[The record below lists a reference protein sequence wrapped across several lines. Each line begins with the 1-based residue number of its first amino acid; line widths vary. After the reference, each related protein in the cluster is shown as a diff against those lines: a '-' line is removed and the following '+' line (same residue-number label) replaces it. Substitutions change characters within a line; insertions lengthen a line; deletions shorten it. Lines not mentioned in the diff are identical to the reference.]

1 MQYEFLLWL
10 RLVLLKN
17 DICPHRNIYYISRSS
32 RKYSGGF
39 ILCRKEKTKVFNNQ
53 KFLTRG
59 VESEIPAWLVHLMWH
74 MVLTMEVK
82 EKDYLQVF
90 TLTKTPTGQHIVHE
104 QEQPLYRYELDVPCD
119 DAVDTKVFVIDDSTH
134 STMLLAEEY

>member
-1 MQYEFLLWL
+1 MFE
-10 RLVLLKN
+10 
-17 DICPHRNIYYISRSS
+17 
-32 RKYSGGF
+32 
-39 ILCRKEKTKVFNNQ
+39 NQ
-53 KFLTRG
+53 KFLTHG
-59 VESEIPAWLVHLMWH
+59 ITAQLPLWMINLLWLMI
-74 MVLTMEVK
+74 LTS

-119 DAVDTKVFVIDDSTH
+119 DAVTAKVFVIDDLTH

>member
-1 MQYEFLLWL
+1 MFE
-10 RLVLLKN
+10 
-17 DICPHRNIYYISRSS
+17 
-32 RKYSGGF
+32 
-39 ILCRKEKTKVFNNQ
+39 NQ
-53 KFLTRG
+53 KFLTHG
-59 VESEIPAWLVHLMWH
+59 ITAQLPLWMINMLWLMI
-74 MVLTMEVK
+74 LTS

-119 DAVDTKVFVIDDSTH
+119 DAVTAKVFVIDDLTH